1 MSAIAKPMA
10 HSTTSTN
17 GYNLIPVEQVV
28 DMTVLTVPAIANYG
42 PKYKLVFTLSNGV
55 QKSAEYATAALM
67 ATAQAAYRTAFSL
80 NF

>member
-1 MSAIAKPMA
+1 MSAIAKPEA

-17 GYNLIPVEQVV
+17 GYNFIPVELVT
-28 DMTVLTVPAIANYG
+28 DMTVLTVPAIANY
-42 PKYKLVFTLSNGV
+42 PARYLLVFTLNTGI
-55 QKSAEYATAALM
+55 QKTVSYTTAALM

>member
-1 MSAIAKPMA
+1 MSAIAKPDA

-17 GYNLIPVEQVV
+17 GYNFIPVELVV
-28 DMTVLTVPAIANYG
+28 DMSVLTVPAVANYG
-42 PKYKLVFTLSNGV
+42 PKYKLVFTLNTGV
-55 QKSAEYATAALM
+55 QKTVEYSTAALM